1 MNLAITTTEPN
12 PLSINSDGVIL
23 VGGTRVTLRTVIS
36 VFKKGATA
44 EEIVSRF
51 PSLDLADV
59 YVVIA
64 YYLRHQDEV
73 EAYLQE
79 QEEISEQIRAENE
92 RRFPSKGL
100 RDRLLARRQA
110 ERESALANQSGEE

>member
-1 MNLAITTTEPN
+1 MNLVITSEPT
-12 PLSINSDGVIL
+12 PLTINSDGVAL

-36 VFKKGATA
+36 VFKQGATA
-44 EEIVSRF
+44 EEIVYRF

-59 YVVIA
+59 YAVIA
-64 YYLRHQDEV
+64 YYLHHQDEV

-79 QEEISEQIRAENE
+79 QEKISEQIRAENE
-92 RRFPSKGL
+92 RRFPSQGL

-110 ERESALANQSGEE
+110 HNESTDSQLLI